1 MIQSFFSQRTYLKRL
16 GGGLSILAA
25 IGACGSLGS
34 KLLDEPRAGEKVGL
48 LFASHGDIDDADR
61 ELESYIKVSFQK
73 NVGIPLPN
81 WSRNILT
88 NPAYALSVRTVR
100 AQYDVIGATKYRA
113 NSQAQADLI
122 TEKLQA
128 TLPGAK
134 AYLGYNFTSPF
145 IEETLDVMK
154 RDGITKIVVM
164 NKGAQFSYASSGENH
179 EDALKYFDKNP
190 DYDAEALG
198 VLSYS
203 DDPRFID
210 VLAKALDADAKRLFP
225 GVPASDVC
233 LLVGSHGL
241 PQWLINRGDSAITQ
255 MQRNVIDL
263 RRALPQ
269 YKVYHGFLND
279 DFFPGAQW
287 VAPKAID
294 LAPKLVSDLC
304 KNVLMD
310 GRLSFTTHH
319 RATLY
324 DLNVEVKNLIER
336 EVPSARVV
344 LAPNF
349 DTDPLFA
356 QLVADLTKETLELKG
371 KSVWLKRKGER
382 SLRPGSVG
390 IPGTVLDTVTHQQ
403 PVLNWSPSPL

>member
-1 MIQSFFSQRTYLKRL
+1 
-16 GGGLSILAA
+16 
-25 IGACGSLGS
+25 
-34 KLLDEPRAGEKVGL
+34 
-48 LFASHGDIDDADR
+48 
-61 ELESYIKVSFQK
+61 
-73 NVGIPLPN
+73 
-81 WSRNILT
+81 
-88 NPAYALSVRTVR
+88 
-100 AQYDVIGATKYRA
+100 
-113 NSQAQADLI
+113 LI

-128 TLPGAK
+128 LLPGAK

-203 DDPRFID
+203 DDPRFVD

-225 GVPASDVC
+225 GVPASEVC
-233 LLVGSHGL
+233 LLIGSHGL

-294 LAPKLVSDLC
+294 LAPELVSDQC

-324 DLNVEVKNLIER
+324 DLNVEVKNLIEK

-356 QLVADLTKETLELKG
+356 QLVADLTKETLEIKG

-382 SLRPGSVG
+382 ALRPGSVG
-390 IPGTVLDTVTHQQ
+390 IPGTVLDTVTHLE
-403 PVLNWSPSPL
+403 PVRNWSPSPL

>member
-1 MIQSFFSQRTYLKRL
+1 MIRRLSLKKTYLKRVA
-16 GGGLSILAA
+16 GGLSILAV

-34 KLLDEPRAGEKVGL
+34 KLMDETRRGDKVGL
-48 LFASHGDIDDADR
+48 LFASHGDIDDAEK
-61 ELESYIKVSFQK
+61 ELEAYIKVSFQK
-73 NVGIPLPN
+73 NVGIPLPS

-100 AQYDVIGATKYRA
+100 AQYDIIGATKYRS
-113 NSQAQADLI
+113 NSQAQANLI

-128 TLPGAK
+128 ALPGAK
-134 AYLGYNFTSPF
+134 AYLGYNFTAPF

-154 RDGITKIVVM
+154 RDGVTKIVVM

-179 EDALKYFDKNP
+179 EDTLKYFDKNP
-190 DYDAEALG
+190 DFDAEVLG

-210 VLAKALDADAKRLFP
+210 VLAQALDADAKRLFP
-225 GVPASDVC
+225 GVPAAEVC

-241 PQWLINRGDSAITQ
+241 PQWLINSGDSAITQ
-255 MQRNVIDL
+255 MQRNVMDL

-294 LAPKLVSDLC
+294 LAPELVAGKC

-324 DLNVEVKNLIER
+324 DLNVEVKKFIEK
-336 EVPSARVV
+336 EVPAARVV

-349 DTDPLFA
+349 DTDPRFA
-356 QLVADLTKETLELKG
+356 QFVADLTKDTLDLKG
-371 KSVWLKRKGER
+371 KSVFLKKKGEKA
-382 SLRPGSVG
+382 LRPGSIG
-390 IPGTVLDTVTHQQ
+390 TPGTVLNSVTHQE
-403 PVLNWSPSPL
+403 PIRNWSPAPL

>member
-1 MIQSFFSQRTYLKRL
+1 MNRFLSEKTYLKRL
-16 GGGLSILAA
+16 AGGLTILAV
-25 IGACGSLGS
+25 IGACGSLGA
-34 KLLDEPRAGEKVGL
+34 KIMDEPRPGEKVGL
-48 LFASHGDIDDADR
+48 LFASHGDIDDADK

-73 NVGIPLPN
+73 NVGIPLPD

-100 AQYDVIGATKYRA
+100 AQYDIIGATKYRS
-113 NSQAQADLI
+113 NSEAQADLI

-128 TLPGAK
+128 SLPGAK

-164 NKGAQFSYASSGENH
+164 NKGAQYSYASSGENH
-179 EDALKYFDKNP
+179 EDALKYFAQNP
-190 DYDAEALG
+190 DYDAEVIG

-203 DDPRFID
+203 DDPRFVN

-225 GVPASDVC
+225 GVPASEVC

-294 LAPKLVSDLC
+294 LAPQLVSDQC

-324 DLNVEVKNLIER
+324 DLNVEVKNLIEK
-336 EVPSARVV
+336 EVPSARVI

-349 DTDPLFA
+349 DVDPLFA
-356 QLVADLTKETLELKG
+356 QLVADLTKESLELQG
-371 KSVWLKRKGER
+371 KTITLKKKGER
-382 SLRPGSVG
+382 ALRPGSVG
-390 IPGTVLDTVTHQQ
+390 SVGTVHNSVTHQE
-403 PVLNWSPSPL
+403 PVRNWSPSPL